1 MDCEAASERLPWL
14 YAGSLAPEE
23 AAELRRHL
31 EGCPRCRAEMDETR
45 RAAAVF
51 DAHLPTEVV
60 LDLAWDR
67 PVLALPADVVRA
79 HLDTCAAC
87 TEDLALARESR
98 RLEGQRPEAATV
110 RPLRP
115 AGRSAWRVAAL
126 PATLAAG
133 LAAGA
138 LWGRGTALPPVQTQT
153 QTQTNGP
160 GVSALESEV
169 ARLRQAV
176 TDLEARARAS
186 AGPRLN
192 LPIFELIPGALIDRG
207 APVGG
212 NDVAVPGDADEIAL
226 FLTADAPAAGGASL
240 VLKDAAG
247 REVWRADGLRY
258 GPPGGYVVTLPASL
272 LPDGAY
278 VVTVRPARGKDAAY
292 HLRVRRAR

>member
-51 DAHLPTEVV
+51 DAHLPTAVV

-67 PVLALPADVVRA
+67 PVTALPADVVRA
-79 HLDTCAAC
+79 HLETCAAC
-87 TEDLALARESR
+87 SEDLALARESR
-98 RLEGQRPEAATV
+98 LLEGQRPDAANV
-110 RPLRP
+110 LPLRP
-115 AGRSAWRVAAL
+115 AGRSVWRVAAL

-138 LWGRGTALPPVQTQT
+138 LWGRGTAPPPVQTQT
-153 QTQTNGP
+153 NGP
-160 GVSALESEV
+160 DVSGLESEV

-176 TDLEARARAS
+176 TDLEARVRAS

-212 NDVAVPGDADEIAL
+212 NDVAVPGDADEVAL
-226 FLTADAPAAGGASL
+226 FLTAEAPAAGGASL

-278 VVTVRPARGKDAAY
+278 VVTVRTARGKDAAY
-292 HLRVRRAR
+292 HVRVRRAR

>member
-1 MDCEAASERLPWL
+1 MDCDAASERLPWL

-31 EGCPRCRAEMDETR
+31 EGCPRCLAEMDETR
-45 RAAAVF
+45 RAAAIF
-51 DAHLPTEVV
+51 DAHLPTAVV

-67 PVLALPADVVRA
+67 PVVALPADVVRA
-79 HLDTCAAC
+79 HLESCAAC
-87 TEDLALARESR
+87 GEDLALGRESR
-98 RLEGQRPEAATV
+98 LLEGQGPGAATV
-110 RPLRP
+110 LPLRP
-115 AGRSAWRVAAL
+115 AARSGWRVAAL

-133 LAAGA
+133 LAVGA
-138 LWGRGTALPPVQTQT
+138 LWGRGTARPQVQTQV
-153 QTQTNGP
+153 QTNSS
-160 GVSALESEV
+160 GVSALETEV

-176 TDLEARARAS
+176 SDLEARASAG

-212 NDVAVPGDADEIAL
+212 NDVAVPADAAEIAL
-226 FLTADAPAAGGASL
+226 FLTAEAPAAGGASL
-240 VLKDAAG
+240 VLKDGAG

-292 HLRVRRAR
+292 HVRVRRAR

>member
-23 AAELRRHL
+23 AAALRLHL

-51 DAHLPTEVV
+51 DAHLPTAVV

-67 PVLALPADVVRA
+67 PVAALPADVVRA
-79 HLDTCAAC
+79 HLETCAAC
-87 TEDLALARESR
+87 GEDLALARESR
-98 RLEGQRPEAATV
+98 RLEAQTPGAATV

-115 AGRSAWRVAAL
+115 AGRSGWRVAAL

-138 LWGRGTALPPVQTQT
+138 LWGRGTAPPPAQP
-153 QTQTNGP
+153 QTNGP

-212 NDVAVPGDADEIAL
+212 NDVAVPADAGEIAL

-292 HLRVRRAR
+292 HVRVRRAR